1 MTHDKNDPAVNPSET
16 VQVNPEQ
23 NVAPPQ
29 PTMKLVVRILM
40 SRMFPVFIFLVF
52 LAVALT
58 LRAGLIQQDT
68 HQIQTNL
75 SNEAQALTNNLE
87 REFMVHVDA
96 IGRMARRLFANPDTT
111 EALWREDA
119 RNYLTDFGVYQ
130 AIEWVDRNY
139 IIRWL
144 EPLTDNQDVVGYNVA
159 FDRQRREALEAAAS
173 SGQYDLSGIIE
184 LRQGGKG
191 MVIYYP
197 VGQGADNNGFIA
209 GVFRMEVLTEQLLT
223 SRVLDQ
229 FQIEI
234 LHRGQAGYLLNASA
248 DIDSSLSKTVAVK
261 LPTLNWDLTLRPT
274 KAWVDSQRSNWPTMI
289 LVSLVLMGLLTS
301 LTTLLVQLILKRN
314 QALLKTRRELE
325 REIDQRVAVQVDLE
339 RLESTDTLTGLAN
352 RRFFMED
359 LAHTISIADRQMR
372 QVAMVMI
379 DLDRFQMLNDTL
391 GHQFGDEL
399 LIKVSERLNGLSS
412 ESILVAYSGGD
423 EFMICQQQMEDI
435 DDVIHLLG
443 QIKQC
448 FAEPFNVQG
457 EEHSITATMGV
468 AVYPQSGHDADTLLR
483 NADVALYRAKEQG
496 RNTYQFY
503 TEGMQD
509 REVMRLELDKDLHQ
523 ALANDE
529 FVLYYQPQ
537 LNLDTGEINSVEA
550 LIRWQHPRRGLLPP
564 IEFIPLAEESGR
576 ITEIGRWVVLA
587 ACRQLA
593 RWKGTPCDHLRIAVN
608 LSGRELDDVTLVDHV
623 RYALTSEDVD
633 PGKLELELTEEIF
646 IQNIEHNRNQL
657 SQLHQLGT
665 HLAIDDFGVG
675 YSSLG
680 YLRDFPVDMLKIDR
694 SFITDVT
701 ERHDDAVITRAVI
714 NLAHNLGIQVVAE
727 GVETEDQLNFLRA
740 HRCNLAQ
747 GYLISRPIPVKDLE
761 QAVVE
766 GTLFTGLN
774 VGTEL

>member
-1 MTHDKNDPAVNPSET
+1 MTHDRDEPAVKPLET
-16 VQVNPEQ
+16 TKVNPEQ
-23 NVAPPQ
+23 SVPQ
-29 PTMKLVVRILM
+29 PTMKFVVRALM
-40 SRMFPVFIFLVF
+40 NPAFPALIFLAF
-52 LAVALT
+52 LAMAWT
-58 LRAGLIQQDT
+58 LRAGLVQQDT
-68 HQIQTNL
+68 HQIQTHL
-75 SNEAQALTNNLE
+75 SNEAHALTNNLE
-87 REFMVHVDA
+87 REFMVHVEA
-96 IGRMARRLFANPDTT
+96 IGRMARRMHVNPDTT
-111 EALWREDA
+111 EERWHNDA
-119 RNYLTDFGVYQ
+119 RNYLNDFGVYQ
-130 AIEWVDRNY
+130 AIEWIDQNY
-139 IIRWL
+139 VIRWL
-144 EPLTDNQDVVGYNVA
+144 EPLSDNQDVIGYNVA
-159 FDRQRREALEAAAS
+159 FNGQRQRALEQAAE
-173 SGQYDLSGIIE
+173 SGQYDLSGIID

-197 VGQGADNNGFIA
+197 VGQGAENNGFIA
-209 GVFRMEVLTEQLLT
+209 GVFRMDVLTEQLLT
-223 SRVLDQ
+223 NRILGQ

-248 DIDSSLSKTVAVK
+248 DVDTSFSETVAVN
-261 LPTLNWDLTLRPT
+261 LPTLQWQLTLRPT
-274 KAWVDSQRSNWPTMI
+274 TAWVKNQRSNWPTMI
-289 LVSLVLMGLLTS
+289 LVSLLLMGLLTS
-301 LTTLLVQLILKRN
+301 LTSLLVQLILKRN
-314 QALLKTRRELE
+314 QALLKTRLELE

-359 LAHTISIADRQMR
+359 LAHTLSIADRQMR

-379 DLDRFQMLNDTL
+379 DLDRFQVLNDTL

-399 LIKVSERLNGLSS
+399 LIKVSERLNRLST

-435 DDVIHLLG
+435 DDVIYLLG

-448 FAEPFNVQG
+448 FAEPFEVHG
-457 EEHSITATMGV
+457 EAHSIAATMGV
-468 AVYPQSGHDADTLLR
+468 AVYPQSGQDADTLLR

-503 TEGMQD
+503 TEGMQE
-509 REVMRLELDKDLHQ
+509 REVMRLELDKELSQ
-523 ALANDE
+523 ALANNE
-529 FVLYYQPQ
+529 FVLFYQPQ
-537 LNLDTGEINSVEA
+537 LNLETGEINSLEA

-593 RWKGTPCDHLRIAVN
+593 RWKGTQCDHLRIAVN
-608 LSGRELDDVTLVDHV
+608 LSGRELDDVTLVDHI
-623 RYALTSEDVD
+623 RNALNSEKVD
-633 PGKLELELTEEIF
+633 PNKLELELTEEIF

-694 SFITDVT
+694 SFITNVT

-727 GVETEDQLNFLRA
+727 GVETEDQLNFLKA

-761 QAVVE
+761 QAVAE
-766 GTLFTGLN
+766 GTLFTGQN
-774 VGTEL
+774 VGSEL